1 MVAVVLRLRKHAIK
15 VYDIS
20 CNKQK
25 KRDNYTLS
33 SCVRASAAAC
43 LNRYYN
49 MWLVMGHFTIP
60 KWTKALLISLTHLL
74 WTNPPL
80 FCQCALDRA
89 FLSSVLGLTRNA
101 IIWSLTYKMWVVQ
114 QENPHSTSA
123 THNSHG
129 ANQWWRYQPPA
140 PCPRWRSFYAVFC
153 TPPSSAR
160 VKSWRSHQWTWRS
173 IWRFPS
179 PLSCLPGFS
188 GWWRYAGTQGPQ
200 SQHIFEDDFAKEE
213 VVGQGHRQ
221 FQHLL
226 WGEYTFSSLLYNHSY
241 DFCSHTSRLS
251 MLKSIWLFIMSSLW
265 RTRSC

>member
-1 MVAVVLRLRKHAIK
+1 MVAVVLRLRKQAIK

-49 MWLVMGHFTIP
+49 MWLVTGHFAIP

-89 FLSSVLGLTRNA
+89 FLSFVLGLTGNA

-123 THNSHG
+123 THNFHG
-129 ANQWWRYQPPA
+129 ANQWWRYRPPA

-153 TPPSSAR
+153 MPPSSAR

-173 IWRFPS
+173 IWRFPPTLLPS
-179 PLSCLPGFS
+179 RIFRMMKICRNPRPTISTHFQRWFCKGRSCQ
-188 GWWRYAGTQGPQ
+188 TGPPPI
-200 SQHIFEDDFAKEE
+200 S
-213 VVGQGHRQ
+213 
-221 FQHLL
+221 
-226 WGEYTFSSLLYNHSY
+226 
-241 DFCSHTSRLS
+241 TSIVR
-251 MLKSIWLFIMSSLW
+251 WVHLFIASI
-265 RTRSC
+265 